1 MVVRTTKVMKN
12 LAIITISF
20 LLVQCEPI
28 VPQQSTLN
36 KKIIFDNY
44 DYEDFVGISK
54 VVPVENGQIKEIE
67 NQVVSLNDNDQLHLT
82 FDLLTDQFENLGAKI
97 YHCNKDWTGSRLRD
111 MEFLSQ
117 INNYRITDFD
127 YSVNTVQP
135 YINYRFDIPKPIISG
150 NYIVAVFR
158 RANPDDLI
166 LTRRFL
172 VVDSKTNISHTVRVS
187 TTINKREENHQ
198 IEFSINYGNIQVN
211 APAQDISPV
220 ILQNHNWKTAIS
232 NIPPTLM
239 RINEGYLEYRHLDL
253 KTNFYG
259 WNEYRFA
266 DLRTLNVSGRNVG
279 RIVNTGNKIIAP
291 LRLDATRQ
299 NVPYTLNFQDINGYF
314 IIQNNDPGESILNA
328 DYADVTF
335 ALESEPLNGDVYV
348 MGRYNNWR
356 MNDLNRMKY
365 IDQNGR
371 GRYQTTIPLKQ
382 GYYEYLYYV
391 ESDQLPPYYFEGSH
405 FQTENE
411 YEILVYYRKPGN
423 INDELIGYKKFR
435 SIER

>member
-1 MVVRTTKVMKN
+1 MKN

-20 LLVQCEPI
+20 LLVQCEPVI
-28 VPQQSTLN
+28 PQQSSTN

-44 DYEDFVGISK
+44 DYEDFVGITK
-54 VVPVENGQIKEIE
+54 VVPVENGQIKAIE
-67 NQVVSLNDNDQLHLT
+67 NQVVSLNDNGQLLLT
-82 FDLLTDQFENLGAKI
+82 FDLLTDQFENLSAKI
-97 YHCNKDWTGSRLRD
+97 YHCNKDWTKSRLRD

-135 YINYRFDIPKPIISG
+135 YINYRFTIPKPILSG

-158 RANPDDLI
+158 RANPDDVI

-172 VVDSKTNISHTVRVS
+172 VVDSKTTIDHTVRVS
-187 TTINKREENHQ
+187 TTIAKREENHQ
-198 IEFSINYGNIQVN
+198 IEFSLNYGNLQVN

-220 ILQNHNWKTAIS
+220 ILQNHNWSTAIAS
-232 NIPPTLM
+232 IPPTLM
-239 RINEGYLEYRHLDL
+239 RVNEGYLEYRHLDL

-259 WNEYRFA
+259 WNEFRFA

-279 RIVNTGNKIIAP
+279 KIMNTGTKIIAP
-291 LRLDATRQ
+291 LKLDGSRQ
-299 NVPYTLNFQDINGYF
+299 NTTYTQNFQDINGNF
-314 IIQNNDPGESILNA
+314 IIQNNDPGESTLNA

-335 ALESEPLNGDVYV
+335 ALKSDPIDGDVYV
-348 MGRYNNWR
+348 LGRHNNWQLT
-356 MNDLNRMKY
+356 DLNRMSY
-365 IDQNGR
+365 TNQNGL

-391 ESDQLPPYYFEGSH
+391 ESNELPPYYFEGSH
-405 FQTENE
+405 FQAENV

-423 INDELIGYKKFR
+423 INDELVGYKRFR
-435 SIER
+435 SIEN

>member
-1 MVVRTTKVMKN
+1 MKN
-12 LAIITISF
+12 LAIIAISF
-20 LLVQCEPI
+20 LLVQCEPV
-28 VPQQSTLN
+28 VPQQSSIN

-44 DYEDFVGISK
+44 DYEDFVGMTK
-54 VVPVENGQIKEIE
+54 VVPIENGQIKVLE
-67 NQVVSLNDNDQLHLT
+67 NQVVSLNDNGQLHLT
-82 FDLLTDQFENLGAKI
+82 FDLLTDQFENLSAKI
-97 YHCNKDWTGSRLRD
+97 YHCNKDWTKSRLRD

-135 YINYRFDIPKPIISG
+135 YINYRFTIPKPILSG

-158 RANPDDLI
+158 RANPGDVI

-172 VVDSKTNISHTVRVS
+172 VVDSKTTIDHTVRVS
-187 TTINKREENHQ
+187 TTIAKREGNHQ
-198 IEFSINYGNIQVN
+198 IEFSLNYGNLQMN

-220 ILQNHNWKTAIS
+220 ILQNHNWNTAITT
-232 NIPPTLM
+232 IRPTLM
-239 RINEGYLEYRHLDL
+239 RVNEGYLEYRHLDL

-259 WNEYRFA
+259 WNEFRFA

-279 RIVNTGNKIIAP
+279 KIVNTGTKIIAP
-291 LRLDATRQ
+291 LKLDGSRQ
-299 NVPYTLNFQDINGYF
+299 NTTYTQNFQDINGNF
-314 IIQNNDPGESILNA
+314 IVQNNDPGESTLNA

-335 ALESEPLNGDVYV
+335 ALKSDPIDGEIYV
-348 MGRYNNWR
+348 WGRYNNWQLT
-356 MNDLNRMKY
+356 DLNRMSY
-365 IDQNGR
+365 TNQNGL

-391 ESDQLPPYYFEGSH
+391 ESNELPPYYFEGSH
-405 FQTENE
+405 FQAENE

-423 INDELIGYKKFR
+423 INDELVGYKRFR
-435 SIER
+435 SIEN